1 MGRLWGSWRGYDI
14 DQFEYKIL
22 ALVSGKD
29 VDIAAA
35 RVCSCRPAAIHQ
47 LLLRDSARTG
57 MKVWLE
63 VTEPDQ

>member
-22 ALVSGKD
+22 AFVSGKD

-35 RVCSCRPAAIHQ
+35 RVWVAPVDLPQYTNVYSGTQ
-47 LLLRDSARTG
+47 
-57 MKVWLE
+57 
-63 VTEPDQ
+63 